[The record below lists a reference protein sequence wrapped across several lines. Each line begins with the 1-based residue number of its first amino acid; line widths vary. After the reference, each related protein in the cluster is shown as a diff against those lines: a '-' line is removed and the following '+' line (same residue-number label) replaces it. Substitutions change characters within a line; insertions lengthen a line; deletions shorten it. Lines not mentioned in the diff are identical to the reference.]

1 MYFSP
6 AVYFSCAN
14 QVGQGE
20 HSRVGFPGALLEE
33 IVRHRSWLVRH
44 SNEILARAT
53 RVDQPCPRVIFT
65 PRNFFPPP
73 CNLHEDFPFHLHGV
87 IRRCLFFFS
96 FFLLLFPFRRRV
108 HSLWTYSFSL
118 LAFPVIL
125 PNAFCVSSVIKISCR
140 CLDSNCIV
148 EPYFCEYFRG

>member
-20 HSRVGFPGALLEE
+20 HSRVGFPDALLEE

-87 IRRCLFFFS
+87 IRRCLFFSS
-96 FFLLLFPFRRRV
+96 F
-108 HSLWTYSFSL
+108 TFSL
-118 LAFPVIL
+118 PKTSSFTLDLLVFAFSVPCYSSQRIL
-125 PNAFCVSSVIKISCR
+125 CIFC
-140 CLDSNCIV
+140 N
-148 EPYFCEYFRG
+148 